1 MISSDVVIGASFLIM
16 FTALGHIFGLGLGF
30 GTVLAS
36 HIAFCIP
43 IVVILVLPQ
52 LYEMNHNMLNAAR
65 DLGATESQVLGRILL
80 PNLMP
85 AIIGGFFMALTYS
98 LDDFTVSFFVTGNGF
113 SVLSVEVYAMAR
125 KGISMEINAIS
136 TILFLAIVLGIIGYY
151 ALQNILKRRSAK
163 RGAIE

>member
-1 MISSDVVIGASFLIM
+1 
-16 FTALGHIFGLGLGF
+16 
-30 GTVLAS
+30 
-36 HIAFCIP
+36 
-43 IVVILVLPQ
+43 
-52 LYEMNHNMLNAAR
+52 MNHNMLNAAR

-151 ALQNILKRRSAK
+151 ALQNTLKRRSAK